1 MKKLLVTYDT
11 VDVDGTQG
19 ETCCELCV
27 SDVWYDSL
35 FDEDIKD
42 STVELICENY
52 TKKFGSAYSMAILL
66 VEGALSSL
74 ETLKSRSYV
83 YGSIKDIRL
92 IF

>member
-35 FDEDIKD
+35 FDE
-42 STVELICENY
+42 VVHLIPPLTNSISNADLSFIGY
-52 TKKFGSAYSMAILL
+52 FTIFSMSKN
-66 VEGALSSL
+66 V
-74 ETLKSRSYV
+74 KRSI
-83 YGSIKDIRL
+83 S
-92 IF
+92 